1 MKLFGLGTKTSAR
14 KMETAELCMICL
26 PAVIVVFIWCYLPMI
41 GIIIPFKDFKYDLG
55 VFGSEWCGLKNF
67 EFFFKSDT
75 AFVIVRNTLVLNAL
89 FIITGTVVNIIF
101 AILLYQI
108 TSTKMVKL
116 YQTVSMLPRFLT
128 WIIASYMLY
137 IFLDPQKGVLNEV
150 LGFFGK
156 DGIDWY
162 TNPKYWP
169 VILVLSNIWKTVGNG
184 MIIYYAALMG
194 IDNQMF
200 EAADLDGATSF
211 QKAWYISIPTIMPI
225 IITMTILSIGN
236 IFRSD
241 FSMFYQL
248 TRNVPLLYST
258 TDVVDTYVYRALRQ
272 DGNISMSA
280 AVGLIQSVVGFTLTI
295 VTNYAVKKIDPDQAM
310 F

>member
-1 MKLFGLGTKTSAR
+1 MKLSKLSAR
-14 KMETAELCMICL
+14 KMETTELCMLCL
-26 PAVIVVFIWCYLPMI
+26 PAVIVVFIWCYLPLI

-55 VFGSEWCGLKNF
+55 VFGSEWCGLENF

-75 AFVIVRNTLVLNAL
+75 AFVIVRNTLLLNAL
-89 FIITGTVVNIIF
+89 FIITGTIMNVIF

-108 TSTKMVKL
+108 TSAKMVKV
-116 YQTVSMLPRFLT
+116 YQTISILPRFLT

-150 LGFFGK
+150 LNFFGK
-156 DGIDWY
+156 DSIDWY
-162 TNPKYWP
+162 TNPSYWP
-169 VILVLSNIWKTVGNG
+169 AILVLSNIWKTVGNG

-194 IDNQMF
+194 IDNQMY
-200 EAADLDGATSF
+200 EAADLDGANSF
-211 QKAWYISIPTIMPI
+211 QKSWYISIPSIMPI

-280 AVGLIQSVVGFTLTI
+280 AVGLIQSVVGFVLTMG
-295 VTNYAVKKIDPDQAM
+295 TNMIVKKIDPDQAM